1 LRWRATLKMLMR
13 LFTGISLPPEA
24 RGPLLALTE
33 HLRPLADLAWT
44 PEAKLHI
51 TTKFIGQWPD
61 SRIGELKQVL
71 SAVTVREPVDVHIRN
86 LDWMPNAQSPLTLYA
101 GVQLTGD
108 LAAATESILE
118 SIGILKEKRAYRPHV
133 TLGRIRRTTAS
144 LHDLRAAVAQTTFEV
159 APFRARAFHLY
170 LSTDGT
176 YTRLSDYPL
185 PQ

>member
-1 LRWRATLKMLMR
+1 MLMR

-24 RGPLLALTE
+24 RVPLLALID

-44 PEAKLHI
+44 PEMKLHI

-71 SAVTVREPVDVHIRN
+71 DAVPVPDPIDVHIRK

-101 GVQLTGD
+101 GVQMTGD
-108 LAAATESILE
+108 LAYATESVLE
-118 SIGILKEKRAYRPHV
+118 SLGILREKRAYRPHV
-133 TLGRIRRTTAS
+133 TLGRIRRTSAS
-144 LHDLRAAVAQTTFEV
+144 IDALRSAAAQSILDI

-170 LSTDGT
+170 LSADGT
-176 YTRLSDYPL
+176 YTKLSDYPL